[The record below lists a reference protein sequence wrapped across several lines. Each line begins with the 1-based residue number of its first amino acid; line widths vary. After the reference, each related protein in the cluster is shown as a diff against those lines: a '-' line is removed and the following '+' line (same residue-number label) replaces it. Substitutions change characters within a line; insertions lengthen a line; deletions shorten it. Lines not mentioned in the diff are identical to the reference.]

1 MSNKYILAGKV
12 LEILAGNLWDMVCG
26 DFTIKNTRDNMK
38 FMTNMYKENNDP
50 EDEITLSKYG
60 DYIYTQEGEV
70 ASYCAE
76 LLKEAGSIIAKM
88 QEEKETSNER
98 K

>member
-38 FMTNMYKENNDP
+38 FMINMYKENNEP

-60 DYIYTQEGEV
+60 DYIYTQEGTV

-76 LLKEAGSIIAKM
+76 LLKEAGAIITKQ
-88 QEEKETSNER
+88 QESK
-98 K
+98 

>member
-38 FMTNMYKENNDP
+38 FMLSLKEENGETD
-50 EDEITLSKYG
+50 EDIMLSKHG

-70 ASYCAE
+70 ASYCAS
-76 LLKEAGSIIAKM
+76 LLKEAGAIIEKK
-88 QEEKETSNER
+88 QESK
-98 K
+98 